1 MSAHAQLKSSQLHW
15 SPPPPS
21 WSQPPEHE
29 TDVQRTPGI
38 GSQAAS
44 GTGSACALHAE
55 QTAYGAAGGCSH
67 ENKRGWMDQNMA
79 RIEREGEN
87 RARGAARNAAV
98 PRTYRAEGAVVP
110 ARPVVVQRTL
120 RVHPCRA
127 VRVAGRR
134 RGEWMDGWVCGCV
147 DGWVDGFGVKWHT
160 TSLVRRVYGCKLV
173 KGRRGRGGCHSWG
186 VDPPAPCSD
195 TIQSCHRWQRH
206 GPILS

>member
-79 RIEREGEN
+79 RIEREAPPVTLPSPGRTGPKEPSFQPDRLLYN
-87 RARGAARNAAV
+87 APCGYTPAVQCGWRVGAGV
-98 PRTYRAEGAVVP
+98 SGWMGGCVGV
-110 ARPVVVQRTL
+110 
-120 RVHPCRA
+120 
-127 VRVAGRR
+127 
-134 RGEWMDGWVCGCV
+134 WMDGWMGL
-147 DGWVDGFGVKWHT
+147 G
-160 TSLVRRVYGCKLV
+160 
-173 KGRRGRGGCHSWG
+173 
-186 VDPPAPCSD
+186 
-195 TIQSCHRWQRH
+195 
-206 GPILS
+206 